1 MSMSSHN
8 SRHHDDITD
17 VPGIRVGTAHDLNA
31 KTGVT
36 VILPP
41 SEGAI
46 AGLYVGGS
54 APSTRQMDSL
64 NLTHVVDR
72 VHAICL
78 CGGSARGLDAAGGV
92 LVMLEEMGVG
102 LQVAGRTIPIAPAA
116 AIFDL
121 TLGDP
126 SARPDQ
132 AMGREACEK
141 ASEGPVQQ
149 GSFGAGAGATVG
161 KLLGIDHAMKGGQ
174 GSASCVSGEIV
185 VGALVVVNAF
195 GDITDVQGNL
205 LAGARVAPDSMAF
218 ADSRR
223 LLMEGKA
230 EPRRI
235 SVENTTL
242 AVVAVN
248 AALNKITA
256 SRIACQSTVG
266 LGRVIRPFHSQV
278 DGDLTVVIGVGDHQ
292 ADPNRISFMAE
303 EALQK
308 SVVKAIM
315 NADGMGV
322 LPSWKDL
329 QPVLTLDSH

>member
-1 MSMSSHN
+1 
-8 SRHHDDITD
+8 
-17 VPGIRVGTAHDLNA
+17 
-31 KTGVT
+31 

-41 SEGAI
+41 PKGAI

-64 NLTHVVDR
+64 NPTHVVDR

-92 LVMLEEMGVG
+92 LVKLEELGIG

-126 SARPDQ
+126 SVRPDQ
-132 AMGREACEK
+132 AMGREACEY
-141 ASEGPVQQ
+141 ASRNPVQQ

-161 KLLGIDHAMKGGQ
+161 KLFGIEHAMKGGQ
-174 GSASCVSGEIV
+174 GSASCVSDEIV

-205 LAGARVAPDSMAF
+205 LAGARVSPDLLEF
-218 ADSRR
+218 ADSQR
-223 LLMEGKA
+223 LLMDGKA
-230 EPRRI
+230 ESRRI

-256 SRIACQSTVG
+256 SRIACQATLG

-278 DGDLTVVIGVGDHQ
+278 DGDMTIVISVGNHH

-303 EALQK
+303 EALQR

-315 NADGMGV
+315 NADGLGV

-329 QPVLTLDSH
+329 RSVVSVSNQCEP